1 MRSEEV
7 TVTDAQ
13 AGIRRLYEQVRV
25 VEAEAART
33 LGEQRRRQQLPRA
46 LVLLAAAAIGVAS
59 AGLSHPS
66 ARREPVRAVAAVVHL
81 IDAPAER
88 ARALS
93 YAAKRR
99 VHTVRRAPAL
109 VATPVVQ
116 AAPRHTEPLHTAPL
130 HTAPPHTV
138 ALHVVA
144 RAVPSAPQRTVAPAA
159 TARPRPQP
167 SAAPV
172 GIGPVVVTTT
182 DEPQPDP
189 AGATPTGQ
197 P

>member
-1 MRSEEV
+1 R
-7 TVTDAQ
+7 TRA
-13 AGIRRLYEQVRV
+13 RYEQVRV
-25 VEAEAART
+25 VEAEAARAVA
-33 LGEQRRRQQLPRA
+33 GRRRRAPLPR
-46 LVLLAAAAIGVAS
+46 VRVPRAASAIGVAS
-59 AGLSHPS
+59 AGLSQPS

-93 YAAKRR
+93 YAAKPR

-144 RAVPSAPQRTVAPAA
+144 RAVPSAPQRTGAPAA
-159 TARPRPQP
+159 TAPPR
-167 SAAPV
+167 
-172 GIGPVVVTTT
+172 T
-182 DEPQPDP
+182 
-189 AGATPTGQ
+189 
-197 P
+197 